1 MAIGIAAGDSN
12 FEVPGLMQPLT
23 RDDLF
28 SLEEYA
34 QTRPTFRAEILEHKR
49 NRQLNVGPH
58 ATLAFED
65 RRTIQYQVQEML
77 RIERIFEAAG
87 IEDELS
93 AYNPLIPD
101 GNNLKATFMLEYT
114 DVEERREALA
124 LLRGIEDCVWL
135 RVGDGKPIRAVA
147 DEDLDRATEEK
158 TSAVH
163 FLRFAL
169 DAQACRAV
177 KAGAPLAIGIDHEH
191 YRHAVDPLP
200 ESLRAA
206 LALDIE

>member
-1 MAIGIAAGDSN
+1 
-12 FEVPGLMQPLT
+12 MQPLT
-23 RDDLF
+23 RKDLY

-49 NRQLNVGPH
+49 NRQLSVGPH

-87 IEDELS
+87 IEEELS

-114 DVEERREALA
+114 EVDQRREALA
-124 LLRGIEDCVWL
+124 LLRGIEDRVWL
-135 RVGDGKPIRAVA
+135 RVGDRERIFAAA
-147 DEDLDRATEEK
+147 DEDLERATEDK

-163 FLRFAL
+163 FLRFEL
-169 DAQACRAV
+169 DAEACRAL
-177 KAGAPLAIGIDHEH
+177 KGGAPLAIGIDHAH
-191 YRHAVDPLP
+191 YQHAVDPLP
-200 ESLRAA
+200 ESIRAA